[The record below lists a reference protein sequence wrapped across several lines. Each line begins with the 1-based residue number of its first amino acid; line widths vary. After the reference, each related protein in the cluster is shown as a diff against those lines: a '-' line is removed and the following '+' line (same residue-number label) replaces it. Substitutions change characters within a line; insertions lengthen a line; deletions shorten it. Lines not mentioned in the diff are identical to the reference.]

1 MKPKNIML
9 LGFVNRAVEYIDKH
23 MDEEPDARLAELKN
37 IDLASIKDEL
47 ADNLDLSLGTM
58 QSTMSTLLKAGNE
71 AFDRF
76 IENHGQRSFYDEI
89 NNIFDED
96 KDKQKEEE
104 DSALNN
110 QDKLASLLSF
120 YNLEDD
126 FDIEEESEE
135 EKHVEENSN
144 EEVVENKEETEEE
157 VKENKEEVVEE
168 ETEYELSPEDH
179 ELMKE
184 IAKNAS
190 SDDDTR
196 PLPLHYDKK
205 TNEDIDSIFNEIIEN
220 ENNDKVEDEIEPSKE
235 NNEDNGLVDQLL
247 KELPPIDTTLI
258 DELLDKIISVK
269 DDNDIDTTNEPKQ
282 EEVLPNDDNNDVL
295 GNSELIQN
303 IIESSLNQ
311 EEEVVEEVKE
321 TEQPLTEEINDVNS
335 SEIVE
340 NIIENTLN
348 QKEDIN
354 DNSEELI
361 VEDDTN
367 EEVSSADEDTNI
379 PEDTAIQ
386 NEDINDDNHV
396 EEQSSTNEDVNDS
409 IEEEEPIEENEF
421 INDFNDYLGPV
432 YAHEVI
438 ENPLVDIHFDEPVE
452 EEETIA
458 DEVFDGSV
466 NAQEV
471 VAGKVIENPLVDIN
485 LEEPI
490 EEETVD
496 IVEPAVE
503 EDSNT
508 EVIEENVNETAK
520 EEEEITDT
528 TLNETVDIEEPVTG
542 EDSNAETIEED
553 VNNEVES
560 EEKVEETVK
569 DTNNNDKPYVST
581 LLDDLKKQLETEAEI
596 KKQKEEKNKE
606 IYDRI
611 SRMYPYLSKSFVK
624 TVFDLKEDFARDYSN
639 GQKVVVLHRIKFM
652 NVDNLRQFAEIA
664 LNHDYLINVD
674 ENKLIVDIFKQFD
687 NSDGKILAN
696 IYEIANQGCLLNGT
710 YEGYN
715 VIINE

>member
-76 IENHGQRSFYDEI
+76 IENHSQKSIYDEI
-89 NNIFDED
+89 NSIFDED

-104 DSALNN
+104 DLVLNN
-110 QDKLASLLSF
+110 QDKLANLLSF

-135 EKHVEENSN
+135 EEKHVEESK

-179 ELMKE
+179 ELMQE

-190 SDDDTR
+190 SEDDTR

-220 ENNDKVEDEIEPSKE
+220 ENNDKVDDTNVESTKQNDEG
-235 NNEDNGLVDQLL
+235 NELVDQLFE
-247 KELPPIDTTLI
+247 ELPPIDTTLI
-258 DELLDKIISVK
+258 NELLDKIITVK
-269 DDNDIDTTNEPKQ
+269 DDEEIVEPKLD
-282 EEVLPNDDNNDVL
+282 ETVAPVNEDDNNDVL

-311 EEEVVEEVKE
+311 DEEAVEEVKE

-340 NIIENTLN
+340 NIIENSLN
-348 QKEDIN
+348 QEEDIN

-379 PEDTAIQ
+379 PEDATTQ
-386 NEDINDDNHV
+386 
-396 EEQSSTNEDVNDS
+396 NEDVNDS
-409 IEEEEPIEENEF
+409 VEEEPIEENEF
-421 INDFNDYLGPV
+421 INDFNDYLEPV
-432 YAHEVI
+432 YHEVI
-438 ENPLVDIHFDEPVE
+438 ENPLVDIH
-452 EEETIA
+452 
-458 DEVFDGSV
+458 
-466 NAQEV
+466 
-471 VAGKVIENPLVDIN
+471 
-485 LEEPI
+485 I
-490 EEETVD
+490 EEEDTTGAEEAVD
-496 IVEPAVE
+496 DEVVEKE
-503 EDSNT
+503 
-508 EVIEENVNETAK
+508 ETA
-520 EEEEITDT
+520 DT
-528 TLNETVDIEEPVTG
+528 TLNETVDIEEPVAGKVIENPLVDVHLDEPTEEETVDIVEPVVE
-542 EDSNAETIEED
+542 EDSNVETTEED

-560 EEKVEETVK
+560 EEKVEETVE
-569 DTNNNDKPYVST
+569 DTNDNEKPYVST
-581 LLDDLKKQLETEAEI
+581 LIDDLKKQLVVEEDI

-624 TVFDLKEDFARDYSN
+624 TVFDLKEDFARGYSN

>member
-96 KDKQKEEE
+96 KDKQKEE
-104 DSALNN
+104 DLVLNN

-135 EKHVEENSN
+135 EEKNVEESK
-144 EEVVENKEETEEE
+144 EVVVENKEEIEE
-157 VKENKEEVVEE
+157 VKENNEEVVEE

-220 ENNDKVEDEIEPSKE
+220 ENNDKVEDIEPSEE

-247 KELPPIDTTLI
+247 EELPPIDTTLI

-269 DDNDIDTTNEPKQ
+269 DDNDIDATNEPKQ
-282 EEVLPNDDNNDVL
+282 EEVLPNDDNKDVL

-303 IIESSLNQ
+303 IIESSLKQ
-311 EEEVVEEVKE
+311 DEQVLEEVKE
-321 TEQPLTEEINDVNS
+321 TEEPLTEEINDVNS
-335 SEIVE
+335 SELVE
-340 NIIENTLN
+340 NIIENSLN
-348 QKEDIN
+348 QDEDIN
-354 DNSEELI
+354 NNSEELM

-367 EEVSSADEDTNI
+367 EEVSSADIDTNI
-379 PEDTAIQ
+379 SEDTTIQ
-386 NEDINDDNHV
+386 SEDKNDDNHI
-396 EEQSSTNEDVNDS
+396 EEQPSTNEDVNDS
-409 IEEEEPIEENEF
+409 IEEEPIEENEF

-458 DEVFDGSV
+458 DEVFDNSANV
-466 NAQEV
+466 EEISAS
-471 VAGKVIENPLVDIN
+471 KVIENPLVDIH
-485 LEEPI
+485 LDEPI

-496 IVEPAVE
+496 IADP
-503 EDSNT
+503 
-508 EVIEENVNETAK
+508 VIE
-520 EEEEITDT
+520 
-528 TLNETVDIEEPVTG
+528 
-542 EDSNAETIEED
+542 EDSNAEVIEED

>member
-269 DDNDIDTTNEPKQ
+269 DDEEIVEPKLD
-282 EEVLPNDDNNDVL
+282 ETAAPVNEDDNNDVL

-303 IIESSLNQ
+303 IIESSLKQ
-311 EEEVVEEVKE
+311 DEQVVEEVKDIE
-321 TEQPLTEEINDVNS
+321 EPLTEEINDVNS

-367 EEVSSADEDTNI
+367 EEVSSADIDTNI

-452 EEETIA
+452 EEETS
-458 DEVFDGSV
+458 DEIFDGSV
-466 NAQEV
+466 NDQEV

-528 TLNETVDIEEPVTG
+528 TLNETVDIE
-542 EDSNAETIEED
+542 
-553 VNNEVES
+553 
-560 EEKVEETVK
+560 
-569 DTNNNDKPYVST
+569 
-581 LLDDLKKQLETEAEI
+581 
-596 KKQKEEKNKE
+596 
-606 IYDRI
+606 
-611 SRMYPYLSKSFVK
+611 
-624 TVFDLKEDFARDYSN
+624 
-639 GQKVVVLHRIKFM
+639 
-652 NVDNLRQFAEIA
+652 
-664 LNHDYLINVD
+664 
-674 ENKLIVDIFKQFD
+674 
-687 NSDGKILAN
+687 
-696 IYEIANQGCLLNGT
+696 
-710 YEGYN
+710 
-715 VIINE
+715 

>member
-104 DSALNN
+104 DSVLNN

-135 EKHVEENSN
+135 EEKHIEESK
-144 EEVVENKEETEEE
+144 EVVVENKEEIEE
-157 VKENKEEVVEE
+157 VKENNDEVVEE

-220 ENNDKVEDEIEPSKE
+220 ENNDKVEDIEPSEE

-247 KELPPIDTTLI
+247 EELPPIDTTLI

-269 DDNDIDTTNEPKQ
+269 DDNDIDATNEPKQ
-282 EEVLPNDDNNDVL
+282 EEVLPNDDNKDVL

-311 EEEVVEEVKE
+311 DEEVLEEVKE

-335 SEIVE
+335 SELVE
-340 NIIENTLN
+340 NIIENSLN
-348 QKEDIN
+348 QDEDIN
-354 DNSEELI
+354 NNSEELM

-367 EEVSSADEDTNI
+367 EEVSSADIDTNI
-379 PEDTAIQ
+379 SEDTTIQ
-386 NEDINDDNHV
+386 SEDKNDDNHI
-396 EEQSSTNEDVNDS
+396 EEQASTSEDVNDS
-409 IEEEEPIEENEF
+409 IEEEPIEENEF

-458 DEVFDGSV
+458 DEVFDNPANVEEIS
-466 NAQEV
+466 AS
-471 VAGKVIENPLVDIN
+471 KVIENPLVDIH
-485 LEEPI
+485 LDEPI
-490 EEETVD
+490 EEEITD
-496 IVEPAVE
+496 IVEPVIE
-503 EDSNT
+503 EDSNV
-508 EVIEENVNETAK
+508 ENIEEDVNETAK
-520 EEEEITDT
+520 
-528 TLNETVDIEEPVTG
+528 
-542 EDSNAETIEED
+542 ED

>member
-126 FDIEEESEE
+126 FDIDEESEE

-247 KELPPIDTTLI
+247 EELPPIDTTLI

-311 EEEVVEEVKE
+311 EEVVEEVKE
-321 TEQPLTEEINDVNS
+321 TEQPLTEEISDVNS
-335 SEIVE
+335 SELVE
-340 NIIENTLN
+340 NIIENSLN
-348 QKEDIN
+348 QDEDIN
-354 DNSEELI
+354 NYEELI

-452 EEETIA
+452 EEETS
-458 DEVFDGSV
+458 DEIFDGSV
-466 NAQEV
+466 NDQEV

-503 EDSNT
+503 EDSNA
-508 EVIEENVNETAK
+508 EVIEENVNETA
-520 EEEEITDT
+520 
-528 TLNETVDIEEPVTG
+528 
-542 EDSNAETIEED
+542 EED

>member
-1 MKPKNIML
+1 ML

-104 DSALNN
+104 DSVLNN

-135 EKHVEENSN
+135 EEKNVEESK
-144 EEVVENKEETEEE
+144 EVVVENKEEKEEE
-157 VKENKEEVVEE
+157 VEENKKEVVEE

-220 ENNDKVEDEIEPSKE
+220 ENNDKVEDIEPLEE

-247 KELPPIDTTLI
+247 EELPPIDTTLI

-269 DDNDIDTTNEPKQ
+269 DDNNIDATNEPKQ
-282 EEVLPNDDNNDVL
+282 EEVLPNDDNKDVL

-311 EEEVVEEVKE
+311 DEEVLEEVKE
-321 TEQPLTEEINDVNS
+321 TEQPLIEESNDVNS
-335 SEIVE
+335 SELVE
-340 NIIENTLN
+340 NIIENSLN
-348 QKEDIN
+348 QDEDIN
-354 DNSEELI
+354 NNSEELM

-367 EEVSSADEDTNI
+367 EEVSSADIDTNI
-379 PEDTAIQ
+379 SEDTKTQ
-386 NEDINDDNHV
+386 NEDINDDNHI
-396 EEQSSTNEDVNDS
+396 EEQPSVNEDVNDS

-458 DEVFDGSV
+458 DEVFDDSA
-466 NAQEV
+466 NFEEISAS
-471 VAGKVIENPLVDIN
+471 KVIENPLVDIH
-485 LEEPI
+485 LDEPI

-496 IVEPAVE
+496 IADPVIE
-503 EDSNT
+503 EDSNA
-508 EVIEENVNETAK
+508 EVIEEDVNETAK
-520 EEEEITDT
+520 ED
-528 TLNETVDIEEPVTG
+528 
-542 EDSNAETIEED
+542 A
-553 VNNEVES
+553 NNEVES

>member
-126 FDIEEESEE
+126 FDIDEESEE

-247 KELPPIDTTLI
+247 EELPPIDTTLI

-311 EEEVVEEVKE
+311 DEEVVEEVKE
-321 TEQPLTEEINDVNS
+321 NEQPLTEEINDVNS

-348 QKEDIN
+348 QKEDIS
-354 DNSEELI
+354 DNSKELI

-367 EEVSSADEDTNI
+367 EEVSSADIDTNI

-452 EEETIA
+452 EEETS
-458 DEVFDGSV
+458 DEIFDGSV
-466 NAQEV
+466 NDQEV

-496 IVEPAVE
+496 IAEPAVE
-503 EDSNT
+503 EDSNA
-508 EVIEENVNETAK
+508 EVIEENVNETA

-528 TLNETVDIEEPVTG
+528 TLNETVDIEEPVTE

-569 DTNNNDKPYVST
+569 DTNNDKPYVST

>member
-96 KDKQKEEE
+96 KDKQKEE
-104 DSALNN
+104 DSVLNN

-135 EKHVEENSN
+135 EEKHIEESK
-144 EEVVENKEETEEE
+144 EEIVENKEEKEEE
-157 VKENKEEVVEE
+157 VAEENKEEVVEE

-220 ENNDKVEDEIEPSKE
+220 ENNDKVEDEIDPSKE

-247 KELPPIDTTLI
+247 EELPPIDTALI

-269 DDNDIDTTNEPKQ
+269 DDDIDTTNEPKQ
-282 EEVLPNDDNNDVL
+282 EEILPNDDNNDVL

-303 IIESSLNQ
+303 IIESSLKQ
-311 EEEVVEEVKE
+311 DEEVLEEVKD
-321 TEQPLTEEINDVNS
+321 TEEPLTEEINDVNS
-335 SEIVE
+335 SELVE
-340 NIIENTLN
+340 NIIENSLN
-348 QKEDIN
+348 QEEDID

-361 VEDDTN
+361 AEDDTN
-367 EEVSSADEDTNI
+367 EEISSTDIDTDISEDT
-379 PEDTAIQ
+379 TIQ
-386 NEDINDDNHV
+386 SEDINDDNHI
-396 EEQSSTNEDVNDS
+396 EEQPSTNEDVNDS
-409 IEEEEPIEENEF
+409 IEEVKEEEPIEENEF

-438 ENPLVDIHFDEPVE
+438 ENPLVDIHLDEPVE

-458 DEVFDGSV
+458 DEVFDNSV

-471 VAGKVIENPLVDIN
+471 PASKVIENPLVDIH
-485 LEEPI
+485 LDEPI

-496 IVEPAVE
+496 IVDPVIE
-503 EDSNT
+503 EDSNA
-508 EVIEENVNETAK
+508 EAIEENVNET
-520 EEEEITDT
+520 
-528 TLNETVDIEEPVTG
+528 V
-542 EDSNAETIEED
+542 EED
-553 VNNEVES
+553 VNNEIES
-560 EEKVEETVK
+560 EEKVEETVE

>member
-1 MKPKNIML
+1 ML

-96 KDKQKEEE
+96 KDKQKEE
-104 DSALNN
+104 DLVLNN

-135 EKHVEENSN
+135 EEKNVEESK
-144 EEVVENKEETEEE
+144 EVVVENKEEIEE
-157 VKENKEEVVEE
+157 VKENNEEVVEE

-220 ENNDKVEDEIEPSKE
+220 ENNDKVEDIEPSEE

-247 KELPPIDTTLI
+247 EELPPIDTTLI

-269 DDNDIDTTNEPKQ
+269 DDNDIDATNEPKQ
-282 EEVLPNDDNNDVL
+282 EEVLPNDDNKDVL

-303 IIESSLNQ
+303 IIESSLKQ
-311 EEEVVEEVKE
+311 DEQVLEEVKE
-321 TEQPLTEEINDVNS
+321 TEEPLTEEINDVNS
-335 SEIVE
+335 SELVE
-340 NIIENTLN
+340 NIIENSLN
-348 QKEDIN
+348 QDEDIN
-354 DNSEELI
+354 NNSEELM

-367 EEVSSADEDTNI
+367 EEVSSADIDTNI
-379 PEDTAIQ
+379 SEDTTIQ
-386 NEDINDDNHV
+386 SEDKNDDNHI
-396 EEQSSTNEDVNDS
+396 EEQPSTNEDVNDS
-409 IEEEEPIEENEF
+409 IEEEPIEENEF

-458 DEVFDGSV
+458 DEVFDNSANV
-466 NAQEV
+466 EEISAS
-471 VAGKVIENPLVDIN
+471 KVIENPLVDIH
-485 LEEPI
+485 LDEPI

-496 IVEPAVE
+496 IADP
-503 EDSNT
+503 
-508 EVIEENVNETAK
+508 VIE
-520 EEEEITDT
+520 
-528 TLNETVDIEEPVTG
+528 
-542 EDSNAETIEED
+542 EDSNAEVIEED